1 MQRHINNTLHSYHSN
16 DSITN
21 QLSFTLVAN
30 YSWKVAKFLIHMQV
44 SILANIQCQVITNKN
59 LKNTYKYKW
68 TTDKKKKSNVFGPD
82 NMVII
87 HKSTNKQKLTKTM
100 QALFSHSSFFYLFW
114 WNASLSSGYNIQL
127 FQTLTINAKALILAR
142 NTKNN
147 VSHISIKKKQQQL
160 TWIALVWWPV
170 WVAPFLQKFQF
181 N

>member
-100 QALFSHSSFFYLFW
+100 QAFFFSPLFIFFHFW
-114 WNASLSSGYNIQL
+114 ANASLSSGYNFQL
-127 FQTLTINAKALILAR
+127 FQALIKTKTLILAR
-142 NTKNN
+142 NTKTTF
-147 VSHISIKKKQQQL
+147 L
-160 TWIALVWWPV
+160 T
-170 WVAPFLQKFQF
+170 
-181 N
+181 